1 MVDSRWP
8 ALALLLSGVM
18 FSAVACSEEADCC
31 GPPLPEAL
39 AVQVVATGLNS
50 PLALTAPSG
59 DARQFIVEQPGR
71 IRIVRD
77 TLFTQ
82 PFLDI
87 TAIVQSGGERG
98 LLGLAFHP
106 SYATNGFFYV
116 YYTDNNGDTRV
127 VRYSVSADPDVADPT
142 SASTILQVAQPF
154 SNHNGGSL
162 VFGPDGMLYIGLGD
176 GGDGGDPLGH
186 GQDSTT
192 LLGTILRIDV
202 DGGSPYAI
210 PGDNPFAGHPT
221 ARPETWAYGLRNPW
235 RFSFDEVADQ
245 VYIGDVGQGAWEEV
259 NVVSPSAGVAHNF
272 GWNTME
278 GLECFQGAGC
288 DQAGLTLP
296 AVVYDHSQG
305 ACSII
310 GGYVYRGSAIP
321 DIQGTYFYSDY
332 CAGWIR
338 SFRMNQGVPDQ
349 HREWTMS
356 VGGRILSFGRDSH
369 GELYILSD
377 NGFVYRIIAAL

>member
-1 MVDSRWP
+1 
-8 ALALLLSGVM
+8 M

-221 ARPETWAYGLRNPW
+221 ARPEIWAYGLRNPW